1 MLYTAAL
8 RGLDAFADF
17 DALKKIQ
24 TTPVIIND
32 KMTRL
37 LVKSKNWS
45 KRKFAKIPWIRL
57 TNAIFIAT

>member
-8 RGLDAFADF
+8 SSLDAFADF

-37 LVKSKNWS
+37 LVK
-45 KRKFAKIPWIRL
+45 
-57 TNAIFIAT
+57 